1 MDEAQDACDL
11 LDEEYTGL
19 QDDIDK
25 ANVDWEDLEYCAEI
39 TADDKDNAQMYR
51 DEINRL
57 N

>member
-11 LDEEYTGL
+11 LEKYTGL
-19 QDDIDK
+19 QNDIDE
-25 ANVDWEDLEYCAEI
+25 ANADWKELGLCAVD
-39 TADDKDNAQMYR
+39 TTTHKDDAQMYR

>member
-11 LDEEYTGL
+11 LDEYTGL
-19 QDDIDK
+19 QDDIDN
-25 ANVDWEDLEYCAEI
+25 ANGDWEDLEECAEY
-39 TADDKDNAQMYR
+39 TAADKDNAQMYR

>member
-11 LDEEYTGL
+11 LDEYTGL
-19 QDDIDK
+19 QDDIDE
-25 ANVDWEDLEYCAEI
+25 ANADWDDLVDCAEI
-39 TADDKDNAQMYR
+39 TAEDKDSAQMYR

>member
-11 LDEEYTGL
+11 LDEYTGL
-19 QDDIDK
+19 QEDIDK
-25 ANVDWEDLEYCAEI
+25 ADVDWLDLVDCAAD
-39 TADDKDNAQMYR
+39 TADDKDDAQMYR